1 MTAASYFLITS
12 RNVFGLFFFFFAQ
25 SFTDQF
31 PLLTTKR
38 VFWRGILEELLWF
51 IRVSLAGKQKKHKSM
66 KILPVYKLDL
76 IFLQSV
82 TGINKFQGAVR
93 KRSEDLGCQRVSGLS
108 GQPWVH

>member
-1 MTAASYFLITS
+1 
-12 RNVFGLFFFFFAQ
+12 
-25 SFTDQF
+25 
-31 PLLTTKR
+31 
-38 VFWRGILEELLWF
+38 
-51 IRVSLAGKQKKHKSM
+51 M
-66 KILPVYKLDL
+66 KIFPMYKLDL